1 MELDNNKQYLV
12 FNYSTSPVAVST
24 RYDSYT
30 IPGAKDGEPT
40 AFPLTL
46 DEIMYINNNSGVFK
60 YGLLWFEDIF
70 AEALYDKLR
79 IRDHTK
85 ILTDEQIKEIL
96 AAPTVEGLNAL
107 VSISND
113 AYFNRVRGIYLFMK
127 NTSGLS
133 SKVSEIIEKRYREI
147 RDKKKTSDMHIQ
159 EVTKPSTDEVNELRA
174 QVKALQEAISALQAS
189 SVVSM
194 PKPEKAETVEAK
206 KAELKKSKTA
216 QKTKPE
222 TPVG

>member
-1 MELDNNKQYLV
+1 M
-12 FNYSTSPVAVST
+12 
-24 RYDSYT
+24 
-30 IPGAKDGEPT
+30 
-40 AFPLTL
+40 
-46 DEIMYINNNSGVFK
+46 
-60 YGLLWFEDIF
+60 
-70 AEALYDKLR
+70 
-79 IRDHTK
+79 
-85 ILTDEQIKEIL
+85 
-96 AAPTVEGLNAL
+96 
-107 VSISND
+107 
-113 AYFNRVRGIYLFMK
+113 
-127 NTSGLS
+127 S